1 MLPQLFSITPE
12 KIQHKLQSGLMLIK
26 EVVSHRA
33 RDFTKYSSN
42 MKEFI
47 TIQNFGP
54 ILDITDLEIKPFTFL
69 IGESASGKST
79 IMKLI
84 AMMRYL
90 YKMANIRS
98 YLKHSKITNSPFRV
112 RFDSFIKRQGMTG
125 MLSTDSCIKYRVEI
139 SAETSYE
146 IVMENRTLRKL
157 PIIHKEHLS
166 LNKVSY
172 ISENRNIIP
181 TWVEKASENAG
192 ATLGFYFHET
202 NADFNRASQD
212 DKVVDLDY
220 VGMKLH
226 ITHPKGRPTKY
237 QIEHQDK
244 RVKIDLKEASSG
256 IQTSAPLVLIT
267 KYFASDYSFKE
278 AFTRS
283 VLSYLNDMDRLTKF
297 KPATE
302 SSDLNRYVYIHI
314 EEPELSLF
322 PNAQCRMID
331 ELVYAASHPSS
342 DRYTN
347 IIMAT
352 HSPYILNYL
361 NVILLQK
368 NESRAHIDHTKMSVY
383 RIYEGTTQDLI
394 VQNENGDYLVDS
406 FDLAEEMSNIYN
418 EYQTLKK

>member
-1 MLPQLFSITPE
+1 
-12 KIQHKLQSGLMLIK
+12 
-26 EVVSHRA
+26 
-33 RDFTKYSSN
+33 
-42 MKEFI
+42 MKEYI

-54 ILDITDLEIKPFTFL
+54 ITNIVDLEIKPYTFL

-79 IMKLI
+79 IMKVI

-98 YLKHSKITNSPFRV
+98 YLKHSKITSSPFRL

-125 MLSTDSCIKYRVEI
+125 MLTSDSIIRYRVEVA
-139 SAETSYE
+139 SEADYE
-146 IVMENRTLRKL
+146 IVMENKKLRKL
-157 PIIHKEHLS
+157 PIVSRAHLS

-181 TWVEKASENAG
+181 TWAEKASENTG

-202 NADFNRASQD
+202 NSDFNKASQE
-212 DKVVDLDY
+212 DKVVNLDY
-220 VGMKLH
+220 LRMKLH

-237 QIEHQDK
+237 QIEHLDQ
-244 RVKIDLKEASSG
+244 RVRIDLKEASSG
-256 IQTSAPLVLIT
+256 IQTSAPLVLVT
-267 KYFASDYSFKE
+267 KYFAQDYSFKE

-283 VLSYLNDMDRLTKF
+283 VLGYLNDMERLTKF

-302 SSDLNRYVYIHI
+302 PNELTRCVYMHI

-322 PNAQCRMID
+322 PNAQCRMVD
-331 ELVYAASHPSS
+331 ELVYAASHPSN
-342 DRYTN
+342 DRSMN
-347 IIMAT
+347 MIIAT

-361 NVILLQK
+361 NIILLQSV
-368 NESRAHIDHTKMSVY
+368 ETRAQVNHDKMAVY
-383 RIYEGTTQDLI
+383 RIYEGTTQNLI
-394 VQNENGDYLVDS
+394 VQNEQGIYLVDS

-418 EYQTLKK
+418 EYQSLRR

>member
-1 MLPQLFSITPE
+1 
-12 KIQHKLQSGLMLIK
+12 
-26 EVVSHRA
+26 
-33 RDFTKYSSN
+33 

-54 ILDITDLEIKPFTFL
+54 IVNIVNLEIKPFTIL

-79 IMKLI
+79 ILKVI

-98 YLKHSKITNSPFRV
+98 YLKHSKITNSPFRL
-112 RFDSFIKRQGMTG
+112 RFESFIKRQGMTG
-125 MLSTDSCIKYRVEI
+125 MLSSDSIIKYRVEI
-139 SAETSYE
+139 TPEVYYE
-146 IVMENRTLRKL
+146 IVMENKVLRKL
-157 PIIHKEHLS
+157 PIINKEFLS
-166 LNKVSY
+166 LNKVSF

-202 NADFNRASQD
+202 NADFHRASQD
-212 DKVVDLDY
+212 DKVVNLDY

-237 QIEHQDK
+237 QVEHQDQK
-244 RVKIDLKEASSG
+244 VKIDLKEASSG
-256 IQTSAPLVLIT
+256 IQTSAPLVLVT
-267 KYFASDYSFKE
+267 KFFARDYSFKD

-283 VLSYLNDMDRLTKF
+283 VLSYLNDVDRLTKF
-297 KPATE
+297 KPAAEPNELTR
-302 SSDLNRYVYIHI
+302 SVYLHI

-331 ELVYAASHPSS
+331 ELIYAASHSS
-342 DRYTN
+342 ADRSMN
-347 IIMAT
+347 MIIAT

-361 NVILLQK
+361 NIILLQK
-368 NESRAHIDHTKMSVY
+368 DEIRAHVDHTQMAVY
-383 RIYEGTTQDLI
+383 RIYDGITQNLI
-394 VQNENGDYLVDS
+394 VQNEHGDYIVDS

-418 EYQTLKK
+418 EYQSLKG

>member
-1 MLPQLFSITPE
+1 
-12 KIQHKLQSGLMLIK
+12 
-26 EVVSHRA
+26 
-33 RDFTKYSSN
+33 

-54 ILDITDLEIKPFTFL
+54 ISNIVDLEIKPFTFL

-79 IMKLI
+79 IMKVV

-98 YLKHSKITNSPFRV
+98 YLKHSKITSSPFRV
-112 RFDSFIKRQGMTG
+112 RFDSFIKRQGMTK
-125 MLSTDSCIKYRVEI
+125 MLSSDSCIRYRI
-139 SAETSYE
+139 ETYSGASYE
-146 IVMENRTLRKL
+146 IIMENRTLRKL
-157 PIIHKEHLS
+157 PVIGKEHLS

-202 NADFNRASQD
+202 NADFHRASQE
-212 DKVVDLDY
+212 DKVVNLDY
-220 VGMKLH
+220 LGMKLH

-237 QIEHQDK
+237 QIEHQDQK
-244 RVKIDLKEASSG
+244 VKIDLKEASSG
-256 IQTSAPLVLIT
+256 IQTSAPLVLVT
-267 KYFASDYSFKE
+267 KYFAQDYSFKE

-283 VLSYLNDMDRLTKF
+283 ILSYLNDMDRLTKF

-302 SSDLNRYVYIHI
+302 PSELRRNVYMHI

-331 ELVYAASHPSS
+331 ELVYAASHASS
-342 DRYTN
+342 DRSMSM
-347 IIMAT
+347 IMAT

-361 NVILLQK
+361 NIILLQEK
-368 NESRAHIDHTKMSVY
+368 ESRAHIDHTKMSVY
-383 RIYEGTTQDLI
+383 RIYEGTTQDLM
-394 VQNENGDYLVDS
+394 VQNEKGEYLVDS

-418 EYQTLKK
+418 EYQSLKG